1 MNTWMQVFSE
11 TRNTGLSAGEDGVI
25 LRVVVWLTDTH
36 THRCAM
42 MNTALCV
49 L

>member
-25 LRVVVWLTDTH
+25 LRVATESNFTKAKQLSQKHWSTKV
-36 THRCAM
+36 
-42 MNTALCV
+42 
-49 L
+49 